1 MHLYIVISKVKRSCA
16 QRLMELEET
25 QRVLTQR
32 PARLCH
38 VDNSTKVI
46 VYTRGPLLFA
56 FNFHVSKSY
65 DSYKVGVQI
74 AGEYE
79 LLLNTDQLKF
89 GGLGRLEKTTILR
102 TSESLVDELPNTL
115 AIPLPQQT
123 AQVYQLARIWDTK
136 KSRVSRTVKKSL

>member
-1 MHLYIVISKVKRSCA
+1 MHLYIVKSKVRRSCA

-56 FNFHVSKSY
+56 FNFHLSKSY
-65 DSYKVGVQI
+65 DIYKVGVQI

-79 LLLNTDQLKF
+79 VS
-89 GGLGRLEKTTILR
+89 I
-102 TSESLVDELPNTL
+102 
-115 AIPLPQQT
+115 IP
-123 AQVYQLARIWDTK
+123 VF
-136 KSRVSRTVKKSL
+136 